1 MSISAHKHPQH
12 IENEVKR
19 EEHERNPKN
28 KGTDFIELPIYV
40 KRDSQ
45 QQQHSKNPRSP
56 HLKKGQIFDWRQPKE
71 HGRQR
76 TQLSKI
82 DESWKSLVGLGN
94 VSVNVSWVGMIRRK
108 GGVKSVGGRE

>member
-45 QQQHSKNPRSP
+45 QQQHSKNPRS
-56 HLKKGQIFDWRQPKE
+56 L
-71 HGRQR
+71 
-76 TQLSKI
+76 
-82 DESWKSLVGLGN
+82 
-94 VSVNVSWVGMIRRK
+94 
-108 GGVKSVGGRE
+108 